1 MQTTE
6 ILKQL
11 KIHKIPIITVLSLAL
26 YSWLMVLARRRL
38 EYWRSPEY
46 DGYFSKDK
54 RQQWLIDYKGIIDL
68 ILLTGPFHIVL
79 LAFFFQRRKELF
91 SNPGASAPAAH
102 SERPSALKYLFKVGS
117 SMDLLMLAGALVA
130 LIVWIIKS
138 YQTSDTKAT
147 TVIDV
152 LLICV
157 ALAGAYKYVVP
168 YFSKRS
174 VALPGILRIVK
185 ELVLYLPCLI
195 LRLVDWVKFQYKI
208 TTKTVWILL
217 GVEVVL
223 IIARFLIPWIMEKAL
238 NHRSKVLL
246 RGPEYLDREHP
257 IGTYENL
264 HADRDTEKNGPFSY
278 NYAISSWF
286 YMNPQPPNVSKAAG
300 ENTPILDY
308 GGKPTVFY
316 NGSTNTLTVT
326 MQKAKG
332 KHVDDGKRT
341 IHLLDGYKMPLQ
353 RWNHIVLNM
362 KGGTLDIF
370 INGELVMAGA
380 EAVPAMSFD
389 NLVIGS
395 ANGVQGAAANVHYY
409 KEPMSLTQI
418 SLAYNAY
425 RWKTPPV

>member
-6 ILKQL
+6 IWKQL
-11 KIHKIPIITVLSLAL
+11 KIHRIPIVTVLSLIL
-26 YSWLMVLARRRL
+26 YTWLVVLARRRL

-46 DGYFSKDK
+46 DGYFSKK
-54 RQQWLIDYKGIIDL
+54 GRQQWLIDYKAIIDL
-68 ILLTGPFHIVL
+68 IFLTGPFQIIL

-91 SNPGASAPAAH
+91 SGSAPTGG
-102 SERPSALKYLFKVGS
+102 ERPSALDYFFKVGS

-130 LIVWIIKS
+130 FVVWIAKS
-138 YQTSDTKAT
+138 YQTGDAMAT
-147 TVIDV
+147 TVIDG

-157 ALAGAYKYVVP
+157 ALAAAYKYVVP
-168 YFSKRS
+168 YFAKHPI
-174 VALPGILRIVK
+174 ALPGILRIVK

-217 GVEVVL
+217 GVEVAL
-223 IIARFLIPWIMEKAL
+223 IVARFLIPWIMEKVL

-246 RGPEYLDREHP
+246 RSPVYLDKEHP
-257 IGTYENL
+257 IGTYESL
-264 HADRDTEKNGPFSY
+264 HADRDEDKNGPFSY
-278 NYAISSWF
+278 NYAISGWF
-286 YMNPQPPNVSKAAG
+286 YLNPQPPNVSKAAG

-332 KHVDDGKRT
+332 KHVDDGART
-341 IHLLDGYKMPLQ
+341 IHLLDGYEMPLQ

-362 KGGTLDIF
+362 KGGSLDIF
-370 INGELVMAGA
+370 INGELVMAAA
-380 EAVPAMSFD
+380 EAVPVMSFD
-389 NLVIGS
+389 NLVVGS
-395 ANGVQGAAANVHYY
+395 ANGVQGAVANVHYY
-409 KEPMSLTQI
+409 KDPMSLTQV